1 MATVGE
7 IIALALK
14 DAGVTG
20 AGQTASGEDVKDAL
34 TTLADMLALWQIDN
48 LMVYAQQVI
57 SLPLTGA
64 ASYSIAARP
73 VKIDSG
79 VWTDTT
85 GRDTPIDV
93 LGALEDYQR
102 IAFKSERGQ
111 PAAVRYEPTH
121 PTGTLYVWPA
131 GATGSLKLLA
141 RVALPTAAELTAEL
155 VIPPEYREAIR
166 YSLVERLTTTFQTP
180 LRPDV
185 AALARTARKLIKRN
199 NVNIPRSKM
208 PDHLFVS
215 RGCTWLG

>member
-93 LGALEDYQR
+93 LGALEDYQN

-141 RVALPTAAELTAEL
+141 RVVLPTATELTAEL

-185 AALARTARKLIKRN
+185 AALARAARKLIKRN

-208 PDHLFVS
+208 PAHLFVS
-215 RGCTWLG
+215 RGCAWLG